1 MKGNYSP
8 YNRTFKFICLQNQL
22 AHIKNK
28 SSVRSLGKSNLSI
41 CNSPDKKCNPVGG
54 KT

>member
-8 YNRTFKFICLQNQL
+8 YNRTYKFICLQNQL

-28 SSVRSLGKSNLSI
+28 HSVKSLGCSNLSI
-41 CNSPDKKCNPVGG
+41 HDSPDRMATKSQQKQ
-54 KT
+54 